1 MAVVIANRISLARS
15 MIAEMIE
22 QARSVAPEE
31 CCGLIGSC
39 DGERGTSLYPAR
51 NLARN
56 RLTEYEASPEDLFAS
71 QREMRNRKEELL
83 AIYHSH
89 PGSAD
94 PRPSPTDIR
103 LAFYPEAIYFIIGL
117 GTEPIIRAFS
127 IDESRGSCAEVSFQ
141 VVED

>member
-1 MAVVIANRISLARS
+1 MAVGIGNQISLTRS
-15 MIAEMIE
+15 MIAEMIS
-22 QARSVAPEE
+22 QARSLAPEE
-31 CCGLIGSC
+31 CCGLIGSS
-39 DGERGTSLYPAR
+39 DGSLGTSLYPAR

-56 RLTEYEASPEDLFAS
+56 RLTEYEASPDDLFAS
-71 QREMRNRKEELL
+71 QREMRNRNEKLL

-103 LAFYPEAIYFIIGL
+103 LAYYPEAIYFIIGF

-127 IDESRGSCAEVSFQ
+127 IDESQGSCAEVGFQ
-141 VVED
+141 IVEG

>member
-1 MAVVIANRISLARS
+1 
-15 MIAEMIE
+15 MIAEMIA
-22 QARSVAPEE
+22 QARSLAPEE
-31 CCGLIGSC
+31 CCGLIGSS
-39 DGERGTSLYPAR
+39 DGTRGTSLYPAR

-56 RLTEYEASPEDLFAS
+56 RVTEYEASPDDLFAS
-71 QREMRNRKEELL
+71 QREMRNRKEKLL

-103 LAFYPEAIYFIIGL
+103 LAYYPDAIYFIIGL

-127 IDESRGSCAEVSFQ
+127 SDEGQGSCAEVSFQ
-141 VVED
+141 IVEG